1 MAETRGDPPAQQSS
15 PPAADPAHGA
25 ADGPVADA
33 AGGPA
38 RDAGPVG
45 GRDGDGERAGQGEAG
60 DTAAVEQLRA
70 EVARLTDQW
79 RRALADLDN
88 VRKRAARDAARTR
101 SDERARVTAEWLPVL
116 DNLDLALMHG
126 TANPTSILAGVEA
139 VRDQALTVLARLGY
153 PRRADV
159 GTVFDPARH
168 EAVAGLPDPDATPG
182 TVLEV
187 VRPGYGDDEHQLR
200 PASVVVATRAD

>member
-15 PPAADPAHGA
+15 PPAADPAHRA
-25 ADGPVADA
+25 ADGPV
-33 AGGPA
+33 
-38 RDAGPVG
+38 
-45 GRDGDGERAGQGEAG
+45 GERPGQGEAG